1 MPRATSLAAEIKQ
14 KTGIEPTLK
23 KGGNGVFDVVVDGRT
38 LFSKHAVGR
47 FPTHEE
53 VLGPLLARPG

>member
-1 MPRATSLAAEIKQ
+1 MAAEIKQ